1 MPRAPEPIVCL
12 LQQIPSISSF
22 FTRKVRQG
30 DGRPTDSSGVSTTTA
45 ANNARTSITT
55 ACCSLAVAA
64 ETGQTELNPV
74 TLPVDEILAAGN
86 EPESAVQ
93 QRDDDED
100 SWCETV
106 TDPALWGN
114 IFSGKVKSVL
124 IERGPSSFHNRQR
137 KYPASTRDCR
147 LGGRVRSLTNDM
159 MCSRLPNGQL
169 APREWLV
176 YSPST
181 GHVFCF
187 ACKIL
192 GATNAFVDGFCDW
205 KHPHRISE
213 HERSPVHMSN
223 MLTLMQRMSGSGAID
238 SALIKQTSDAR
249 EYWKD
254 VLRRVVAVIKFL
266 GERGLAF
273 RGNDELIGSPNN
285 GNYLGILELI
295 SQFDP
300 FLAEHI
306 KTYGQKGRGSVSYL
320 SSTICEEFIDMMG
333 EKTRQVIAEDLR
345 DAKYFSVIVDS
356 TPDLS
361 HVDQLTFIFRFVSK
375 QGNIVERFLAFEPI
389 HSHTGQSLAD
399 CVTAMVENLGL
410 DLSN

>member
-1 MPRAPEPIVCL
+1 
-12 LQQIPSISSF
+12 
-22 FTRKVRQG
+22 
-30 DGRPTDSSGVSTTTA
+30 
-45 ANNARTSITT
+45 
-55 ACCSLAVAA
+55 
-64 ETGQTELNPV
+64 
-74 TLPVDEILAAGN
+74 
-86 EPESAVQ
+86 
-93 QRDDDED
+93 
-100 SWCETV
+100 
-106 TDPALWGN
+106 
-114 IFSGKVKSVL
+114 
-124 IERGPSSFHNRQR
+124 
-137 KYPASTRDCR
+137 
-147 LGGRVRSLTNDM
+147 
-159 MCSRLPNGQL
+159 
-169 APREWLV
+169 
-176 YSPST
+176 
-181 GHVFCF
+181 
-187 ACKIL
+187 
-192 GATNAFVDGFCDW
+192 
-205 KHPHRISE
+205 
-213 HERSPVHMSN
+213 MSN

-361 HVDQLTFIFRFVSK
+361 
-375 QGNIVERFLAFEPI
+375 
-389 HSHTGQSLAD
+389 
-399 CVTAMVENLGL
+399 C
-410 DLSN
+410 